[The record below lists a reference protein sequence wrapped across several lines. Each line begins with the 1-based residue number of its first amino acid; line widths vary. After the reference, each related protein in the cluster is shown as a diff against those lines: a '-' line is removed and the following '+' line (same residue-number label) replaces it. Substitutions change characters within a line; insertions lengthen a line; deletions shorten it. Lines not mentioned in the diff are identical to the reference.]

1 MIPIE
6 ITEVCPTTYNG
17 QVYEHYITGRLPSG
31 QTLDLFDHDM
41 LVQPSSEGEIIDIL
55 IGLLVTEDQIQVL
68 TGTENP
74 RIIPAGEAAK
84 RAKEHTY
91 VGRIT
96 SVSENVSG
104 KYDIR
109 MDVGEGVVRF
119 RIGKGN
125 TNWISEDTLI
135 KVKAIRS
142 DVRELG

>member
-1 MIPIE
+1 MISIE
-6 ITEVCPTTYNG
+6 ITEVRPTTYNG

-31 QTLDLFDHDM
+31 QTLDLFDPDM

-84 RAKEHTY
+84 RAEEHTY

-96 SVSENVSG
+96 SVSEDAGGMHDV
-104 KYDIR
+104 R
-109 MDVGEGVVRF
+109 MDIGEGTIGF
-119 RIGKGN
+119 WIGKGN
-125 TNWISEDTLI
+125 TNWVSEDTLI

-142 DVRELG
+142 DVWELG